1 MAEVAASPGGW
12 PRSEAER
19 RVFIWLLC
27 KGRALAWVLG
37 LSIKMKLAVF
47 ILYSVFLLVLL
58 SK

>member
-1 MAEVAASPGGW
+1 MTETTASPGGW

-19 RVFIWLLC
+19 RVFIWLLHE
-27 KGRALAWVLG
+27 GWALAWVLG
-37 LSIKMKLAVF
+37 VSIKMKSAVF